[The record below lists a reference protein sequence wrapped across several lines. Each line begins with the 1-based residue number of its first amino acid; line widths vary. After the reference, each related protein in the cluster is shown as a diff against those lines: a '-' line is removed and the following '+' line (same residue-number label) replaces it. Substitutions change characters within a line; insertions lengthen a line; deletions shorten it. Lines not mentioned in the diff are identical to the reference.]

1 MVGLMFVLKIVS
13 VPIYILLPGQST
25 SDAILEGGAG
35 LVLVSFLFLPIET
48 LFGQAAPIAVLR
60 FLGVRSWLPLTATS
74 AAFFGLLHLGAG
86 AQGFVIGFTTGV
98 PLALCYLAW
107 RDRSV
112 TYAIVATTLVHCGH
126 NAIALPIAWITCSH
140 EHRHLSMQEQL
151 ALGLP
156 ELVSAIV
163 ASLSSKV
170 QNVLA
175 TTLNG
180 LSEALNFLGTD
191 VGSKLQSVGQMA
203 ADDLKVMGNTA
214 GGVGNGFL
222 GILEGGAGGVVGAAG
237 ALGNL
242 LGTPGAAEAAGAGQN
257 LATAAQQN
265 FNAASQNFTAAG
277 GNLQSAWGNLGG
289 AAVTPAELALVGQI
303 ADAFNKDT
311 YIKYVIAQVRNA
323 ISSITAADVKVGV
336 TGKASFELA
345 DEI

>member
-1 MVGLMFVLKIVS
+1 VKLGEAIKPGGEQSFELPYAVAKILNVTGATVGLRGIVKKEKS
-13 VPIYILLPGQST
+13 NTPGKCW
-25 SDAILEGGAG
+25 I
-35 LVLVSFLFLPIET
+35 
-48 LFGQAAPIAVLR
+48 
-60 FLGVRSWLPLTATS
+60 
-74 AAFFGLLHLGAG
+74 LGAAEGEAGYSKQLNKFSDVSNIAKALVGGKAPALTVPG
-86 AQGFVIGFTTGV
+86 APQNGV
-98 PLALCYLAW
+98 SYFSGKIPVTLSILATAKYNG
-107 RDRSV
+107 R
-112 TYAIVATTLVHCGH
+112 LVK
-126 NAIALPIAWITCSH
+126 
-140 EHRHLSMQEQL
+140 
-151 ALGLP
+151 ALGATLTYTISWDTRKSKNFSATLTSSVSYRLP